1 MMNLKLWLNQ
11 QGLSVRELALQME
24 VPLKT
29 VQDWVY
35 RRIEPS
41 PVNREKLNELVRCTH
56 HWVIEGSNGPLS
68 EGVCQN
74 CGEKR
79 EFKNSGGL
87 KSPWSSRQTPPRKNG
102 AVMPGGSNGNNGSTV
117 VNGNNGNNGT
127 NVTNGTN
134 GTNGTI

>member
-1 MMNLKLWLNQ
+1 MNLRIWLNQ

-41 PVNREKLNELVRCTH
+41 PANRQKLNEFMQCTH
-56 HWVIEGSNGPLS
+56 YWVIASSNGPLS
-68 EGVCQN
+68 EGVCQH

-79 EFKNSGGL
+79 EFMNSGGI
-87 KSPWSSRQTPPRKNG
+87 KSPWSGRQTSQRKNG
-102 AVMPGGSNGNNGSTV
+102 AAVQDGSK
-117 VNGNNGNNGT
+117 
-127 NVTNGTN
+127 
-134 GTNGTI
+134 